1 MSIYHTLGTFYNYLI
16 YSAQKNAPH
25 IYYLCIPKEETE
37 TKREFHKKLSD
48 EFMFK
53 TYTEASVCIIN
64 HHFIRVSLNKHFI
77 CIVLL
82 NLDNIAVAAAK
93 PLQSCPTLCDPQIAA
108 LQAPPSLGFSRQEH
122 WSELP
127 FPSPMNESEK

>member
-1 MSIYHTLGTFYNYLI
+1 MLNIIISNIFEHYHTLGTFYNYLI

-25 IYYLCIPKEETE
+25 IYYLRIPKRKLRLTE
-37 TKREFHKKLSD
+37 EFHKKLSD
-48 EFMFK
+48 GFMFK

-93 PLQSCPTLCDPQIAA
+93 PSEVMSNSLCDP
-108 LQAPPSLGFSRQEH
+108 
-122 WSELP
+122 
-127 FPSPMNESEK
+127 